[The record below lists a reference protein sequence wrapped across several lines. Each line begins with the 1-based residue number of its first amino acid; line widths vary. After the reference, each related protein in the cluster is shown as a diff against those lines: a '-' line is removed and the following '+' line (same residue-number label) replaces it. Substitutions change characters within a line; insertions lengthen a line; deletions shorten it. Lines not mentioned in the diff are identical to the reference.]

1 MRSHMPTIN
10 YIQPFFNI
18 KGKFIANSYKI
29 DSSLVYKVIPPAT
42 EHTCPHYGHA
52 TKYIKFTKRSLQ
64 IQVIFAAYIFVLNTN
79 SLDSMALNV
88 LRYFQQTS
96 FLDQDVSS

>member
-1 MRSHMPTIN
+1 MPTID

-18 KGKFIANSYKI
+18 KGEFITNSYKI
-29 DSSLVYKVIPPAT
+29 DNSLVYEVILPAT
-42 EHTCPHYGHA
+42 EHTCPYCGHT